1 MICFFICFL
10 SVCRVTPLNIFQM
23 ADYEEEDGEIY
34 DSDDMDDSSWD
45 LQAQPLK
52 SAASGDPPLDQRSVF
67 SELFY
72 EFFS

>member
-1 MICFFICFL
+1 
-10 SVCRVTPLNIFQM
+10 M

-45 LQAQPLK
+45 LQAQPLR

>member
-1 MICFFICFL
+1 
-10 SVCRVTPLNIFQM
+10 M

-45 LQAQPLK
+45 LPAQPLK